1 MIEEVTIESVQ
12 DWANLASQV
21 WQEEPS
27 YLVKEFREGLFPNEF
42 LYQKDGKCIAF
53 LSLSIRYD
61 YVEGA
66 KSSPVAYLEGIYV
79 MEEYQQQHIA
89 RTLLEYAKKWA
100 RKQGLHQLAS
110 DCEWNNVASQVFHQ
124 KLGFTEVSRS
134 VHYMLNFTEEEED
147 VR

>member
-1 MIEEVTIESVQ
+1 MYTTHCITIESVQ

-21 WQEEPS
+21 WQKAPTS
-27 YLVKEFREGLFPNEF
+27 LVKHFCEGLFPNEF
-42 LYQKDGKCIAF
+42 LYRKDGKCIAF

-79 MEEYQQQHIA
+79 MEEYRQQHIA
-89 RTLLEYAKKWA
+89 RTLLEYAKKWS

-110 DCEWNNVASQVFHQ
+110 DCEWNNVASQ
-124 KLGFTEVSRS
+124 
-134 VHYMLNFTEEEED
+134 D
-147 VR
+147 

>member
-1 MIEEVTIESVQ
+1 MANFIIELS
-12 DWANLASQV
+12 
-21 WQEEPS
+21 
-27 YLVKEFREGLFPNEF
+27 
-42 LYQKDGKCIAF
+42 IAF

-100 RKQGLHQLAS
+100 RKQWLHQLAS
-110 DCEWNNVASQVFHQ
+110 DCEWNNVASQAFHQ

-134 VHYMLNFTEEEED
+134 VHYMLNLTEEEED